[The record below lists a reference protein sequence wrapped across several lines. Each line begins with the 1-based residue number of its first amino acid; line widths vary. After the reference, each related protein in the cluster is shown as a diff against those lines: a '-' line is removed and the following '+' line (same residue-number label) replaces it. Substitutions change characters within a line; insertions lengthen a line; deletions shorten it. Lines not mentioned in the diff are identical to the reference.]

1 MSKQGI
7 QNHSDSQNGALS
19 PEEAI
24 WALFQLLPTNQ
35 ELLINPNDTIT
46 THECISDCLKRGEQL
61 TTKGVGNEDLKS
73 LFFAAK
79 VMTIDQEGKESM
91 YMKKLC
97 SLLVQFDMV
106 LVTGSI
112 RTNHGYQKTITVES
126 KYKPSRKV
134 RSQAGDEPELSK
146 EWNYEH

>member
-7 QNHSDSQNGALS
+7 QNGALS

-46 THECISDCLKRGEQL
+46 THESISDCLKRGEQL

-73 LFFAAK
+73 LF
-79 VMTIDQEGKESM
+79 I
-91 YMKKLC
+91 KKICNEIHALHQLLC
-97 SLLVQFDMV
+97 KLFCS
-106 LVTGSI
+106 
-112 RTNHGYQKTITVES
+112 N
-126 KYKPSRKV
+126 
-134 RSQAGDEPELSK
+134 
-146 EWNYEH
+146 